1 MKLEEVRKVLE
12 AELACWKTNCI
23 GYRGIEVSSCHA
35 SDLISDVLAFRGPG
49 SLLLTGLTNLQV
61 IRTAEILDFT
71 AICFVRGKK
80 PQPETVKLAQEK
92 GIPLFLTRLSM
103 YESCGRL
110 HAMGLP
116 AGVTKE
122 VTADCPTKK

>member
-1 MKLEEVRKVLE
+1 MKLKEAQKVLDAE
-12 AELACWKTNCI
+12 AAGSVPVGGCGGLEI
-23 GYRGIEVSSCHA
+23 SSCHA
-35 SDLISDVLAFRGPG
+35 SDLISDLLTFHGHS

-61 IRTAEILDFT
+61 IRTAEILDLV

-92 GIPLFLTRLSM
+92 GIPLFVTALSM

-116 AGVTKE
+116 AAAE
-122 VTADCPTKK
+122 ERR